1 MGAAH
6 GPTAP
11 VLTRLQ
17 RDIQH
22 YSLYQAL
29 LRLMDQLQLQHPT
42 LGPQA
47 LYRRISFS
55 ANPSLGFATR
65 DIEQLT
71 FEQRADGL
79 HCHLQLNLIAL
90 SGAASPLPASYVEQA
105 LGEDAGSRSIRD
117 LLDLFNDRLQRLL
130 LPIWQKYRYYS
141 RFQGGAS
148 DQLSQRLLATAG
160 LDCDGADVGLEPR
173 RLLPYLGLI
182 GMRSQSAELVC
193 AVLRYYFRYPHIE
206 LEQCLAQRIEIPP
219 EQLCQLGQHNSTL
232 ASDCVLGNAV
242 VDGSGRFRV
251 HLRQLDWNDFHRFL
265 PPGQDHAPLCA
276 LLRFV
281 LRTPLQYDLQLQLR
295 RDELRELRIGQR
307 NPCHLGWTRWLGE
320 PEGDALIRLAPNRRD
335 TAPC

>member
-22 YSLYQAL
+22 FSLYQAL
-29 LRLMDQLQLQHPT
+29 LRLLDQLQLQHPD
-42 LGPQA
+42 LSHEA

-65 DIEQLT
+65 DIEQLS
-71 FEQRADGL
+71 FEHRDDGL
-79 HCHLQLNLIAL
+79 YCHLQLNLIAL

-105 LGEDAGSRSIRD
+105 LGDDAGSRSIRD

-141 RFQGGAS
+141 RFQGGAI

-160 LDCDGADVGLEPR
+160 LDYDTPHACLQPR

-206 LEQCLAQRIEIPP
+206 LQQCLPQRIDIPT
-219 EQLCQLGQHNSTL
+219 EQLCRLGQQSSSL
-232 ASDCVLGNAV
+232 SVDCVLGSSV

-251 HLRQLDWNDFHRFL
+251 RLLQLDWNDFHRFL
-265 PPGQDHAPLCA
+265 PPGQDHQPLCA
-276 LLRFV
+276 LLAFV
-281 LRTPLQYDLQLQLR
+281 LRTPLHYDLQLHLR
-295 RDELRELRIGQR
+295 RDELRELRLGQH
-307 NPCHLGWTRWLGE
+307 NPCRLGWSSWLGQ
-320 PEGDALIRLAPNRRD
+320 PADDVHILLTPNVRD
-335 TAPC
+335 TAP